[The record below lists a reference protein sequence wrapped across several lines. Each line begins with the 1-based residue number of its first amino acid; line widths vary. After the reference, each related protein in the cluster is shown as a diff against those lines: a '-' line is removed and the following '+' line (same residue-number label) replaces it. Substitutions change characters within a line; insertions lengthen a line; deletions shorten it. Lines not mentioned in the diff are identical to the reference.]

1 MRMKKSSTFIWIMAI
16 LALIAV
22 YMLGRYFWQFAEN
35 GWSNDPMEW
44 GAFGSYMGAI
54 TGLLAFVGVL
64 YSVHNAN
71 KKSAEAKE
79 EAEKVRKEAV
89 AENKKIRE
97 EAREESERLGAKAE
111 AKEEREL
118 FFKLIESHQKMMN
131 SLISIDLKTHEKTEG
146 MQAFEVYKKE
156 MYSDLQ
162 LMIIHWKAG
171 QFTSYAGWQ
180 KNIKMLVRD
189 EFELTLFVAMFAY
202 DANQIN
208 RKDEPLQND
217 EELVK
222 IVLSNPRSWFRDLR
236 KGLDDPVKYGRLKP
250 FYVNFSTEE
259 REDLLLYA
267 GDAWCYTEIDVRYS
281 LLRLAA
287 RCFYTRNLARLSFH
301 FNNLCYITKV
311 INDFKFNRDYYMD
324 YWIAN
329 LNTME
334 CELLFFYLLSGK
346 SNMDI
351 SEIAINSN
359 LFKNVPKDQIF
370 TVMPE
375 DKTALE
381 VLNEFLQMQIDYKEE
396 INFNPVA
403 EE

>member
-1 MRMKKSSTFIWIMAI
+1 MRMKKSNAFIWIMAI

-71 KKSAEAKE
+71 KKSVEAKE
-79 EAEKVRKEAV
+79 EAEKVRKEAA
-89 AENKKIRE
+89 AEDKKIRE
-97 EAREESERLGAKAE
+97 EAREESERLGAEAE
-111 AKEEREL
+111 AKDERDL

-171 QFTSYAGWQ
+171 RFTSYAGWQ

-236 KGLDDPVKYGRLKP
+236 KGLDNPVKYGRLKP

-259 REDLLLYA
+259 MEDLLLYA

-311 INDFKFNRDYYMD
+311 VNDFKFNRDYYMD

-351 SEIAINSN
+351 SEIAMNSN